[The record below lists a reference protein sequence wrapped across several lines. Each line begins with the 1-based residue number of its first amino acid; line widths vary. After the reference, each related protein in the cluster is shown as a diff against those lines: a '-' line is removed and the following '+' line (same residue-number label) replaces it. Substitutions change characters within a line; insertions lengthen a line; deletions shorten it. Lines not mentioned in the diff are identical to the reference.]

1 MKTLKNITTVLAVTL
16 VIGIVTGCGD
26 SKSSTAFS
34 NGVVGDGRLQEV
46 VKHYKEAHNLP
57 AMAVLTVDNN
67 NIIEKASVGIKKV
80 GESVQVGEN
89 DTWSIGSITKS
100 MTATLTAVLVD
111 KGFLTWDTTLL
122 DAFPELEDQM
132 NEQYKTITLVELLSH
147 TAGFAEDDDEVWE
160 DYVGSGESLL
170 EQRYSLTQDA
180 LMYPAENIRGTFLY
194 SNVNYV
200 VAASML
206 EKVTGLSYEQLMQ
219 EYLFNPLNMSNS
231 NVTANNQDSN
241 IWGHKFV
248 DGKYKAFN
256 PTIETSDNAKIVA
269 PAGSR
274 TFVTL
279 NDMSE
284 YLKAHLNAMQGNS
297 SLMSLENF
305 QKLHTK
311 VVDADED
318 LGYSLGW
325 FTEGDYGIQHSG
337 SNDRWFA
344 ISFINAQTGY
354 AYFVVINSYKLY
366 DSEEAAFSMIKALIE
381 RSVESI

>member
-1 MKTLKNITTVLAVTL
+1 MKNLKNITIVFMVPLL
-16 VIGIVTGCGD
+16 LGVTGCGS
-26 SKSSTAFS
+26 SKKKSDVFS
-34 NGVVGDGRLQEV
+34 NGEVGDGRLEKV
-46 VKHYKEAHNLP
+46 VEHYKDKYNLP

-67 NIIEKASVGIKKV
+67 QIIEQASVGIKKV
-80 GESVQVGEN
+80 GENEQVADN

-100 MTATLTAVLVD
+100 MTATLTAVLID
-111 KGFLTWDTTLL
+111 KNFLTWETTLL
-122 DAFPELEDQM
+122 DVFPELEDQM
-132 NEQYKTITLVELLSH
+132 HEQYKSTTMVELLSH
-147 TAGFAEDDDEVWE
+147 TAGFAQDDDEVWE
-160 DYVGSGESLL
+160 DYVDSDDSLP

-180 LMYPAENIRGTFLY
+180 LIYPVENISGTFLY

-200 VAASML
+200 VATSML
-206 EKVTGLSYEQLMQ
+206 EKITGISYEELIQ
-219 EYLFNPLNMSNS
+219 EYLFNPLNMPNS
-231 NVTANNQDSN
+231 NVTAYNQDTN
-241 IWGHKFV
+241 IWGHKFIG
-248 DGKYKAFN
+248 GKYKPFH
-256 PTIETSDNAKIVA
+256 PTVETTDNAKIVA

-279 NDMSE
+279 DDMSE
-284 YLKAHLNAMQGNS
+284 YLKTHLNAMQENTSFIQIENS
-297 SLMSLENF
+297 
-305 QKLHTK
+305 QKLYTK

-325 FTEGDYGIQHSG
+325 FTEGTYGVQHSG

-381 RSVESI
+381 RSV